1 MYKIIHI
8 DLETENHP
16 WYGQVASPF
25 CPENYIVAPGWRIDT
40 VDDAGTVHTGTV
52 QDRYFHSKEE
62 ADAGADW
69 FDMVADPAVM
79 IITAHNAQFE
89 IKWWLSKYR
98 KVFEDFIKRGGRVAC
113 TAMAQYLISHQQEL
127 YPSLDETAVQYGG
140 THKVDGVKILWEQGA
155 LTSEIDKALLL
166 EYLSGPSGD
175 IENTAISFY
184 GQQAKL
190 AEQGMTTMYWERC
203 DSLLAFAYCE
213 WFGLYV
219 DRDVAE
225 KNRQAQEAE
234 IAELQK
240 ELYKLLPDDLPEE
253 LEFNWGSDYHMSAL
267 VYGGPVKYRHKV
279 PYDPVQYVK
288 YDAYLVDV
296 NGTEQYIDI
305 ADVPNPSEYRWPVS
319 RYKSGKNKGQAKIFR
334 IDSDEIKLKWQDTS
348 VILPGLVNLN
358 GLPAGIKEKY
368 IGKRAEFRGARTL
381 CDGTT
386 PVYSTSTEALKGLKN
401 FVPEVGLM
409 VKLAALEKDTG
420 TYYLRTE
427 YNEDGAAKKTKG
439 MMQYIGPD
447 SIVHH
452 SLNVTAT
459 VTGRLS
465 SSNPNLQNLPRDGT
479 SNVKEMFTSRFGS
492 DGRIVEVDYSALEV
506 VMLAAL
512 TKDSDLMQ
520 HLQAGTDMHCYRL
533 AFKLGEP
540 YEDVLN
546 KCKDEQ
552 HPQHREYH
560 RMRTDIKPPSF
571 AAQYGATAAGI
582 AFATGCTVE
591 FAQEFLDN
599 EAALFPISIGYRQ
612 VIRDEVER
620 TGALST
626 GIHREVNDNGTWGV
640 YRRGYWQSP
649 GGTCY
654 SFRQLPKWDRE
665 SRKEIMDYK
674 DTQIANYWCQG
685 EAGFLMSSSMGRICR
700 WLISKD
706 WFDNQVCLINNVHDA
721 CYIDV
726 ANELVGREAALGV
739 KAIMEDAPKYLT
751 KLWPKYD
758 MAHVPFPA
766 QAEWGVSMQHKTHI
780 H

>member
-52 QDRYFHSKEE
+52 HDRYFHSKEE

-166 EYLSGPSGD
+166 EYLSGPNGD

-348 VILPGLVNLN
+348 VILPGLVNLQS
-358 GLPAGIKEKY
+358 LPAGIKERY
-368 IGKRAEFRGARTL
+368 VGKRAEFMGARTL

-386 PVYSTSTEALKGLKN
+386 PVRSTSTEALKGLKN

-420 TYYLRTE
+420 AFYSRVE
-427 YNEDGAAKKTKG
+427 YNQDGSIKKETG
-439 MMQYIGPD
+439 LLQFVGPD
-447 SIVHH
+447 GIVHH

-465 SSNPNLQNLPRDGT
+465 ASKPNMQQIPRDGT
-479 SNVKEMFTSRFGS
+479 SKVKEMFASRFGA

-506 VMLAAL
+506 VMLCAI
-512 TKDSDLMQ
+512 TKDTDLLAL
-520 HLQAGTDMHCYRL
+520 LQANTDMHCYRL
-533 AFKLGEP
+533 AFQLSEP
-540 YEDVLN
+540 YEDVYE
-546 KCKDEQ
+546 KCHNEQ
-552 HPQHREYH
+552 HPEHKQYKQ
-560 RMRTDIKPPSF
+560 MRTDVKPLAFSD
-571 AAQYGATAAGI
+571 QYGATAEGI
-582 AFATGCTVE
+582 AFNVGCTVE
-591 FAQEFLDN
+591 FAKQFQEN
-599 EAALFPISIGYRQ
+599 EMKLFPISRGYRK
-612 VIRDEVER
+612 VISDEVER
-620 TGALST
+620 TGALPS
-626 GIHREVNDNGTWGV
+626 GIHREMSDTGAWQV
-640 YRRGYWQSP
+640 YRRGYFTGPS
-649 GGTCY
+649 TTRY
-654 SFRQLPKWDRE
+654 SFRQHKSWDKE
-665 SRKEIMDYK
+665 SRQEIMKYK
-674 DTQIANYWCQG
+674 DTQMANYPMQG
-685 EAGFLMSSSMGRICR
+685 DASFMMSAAMGRICR
-700 WLISKD
+700 WLISKE
-706 WFDNQVCLINNVHDA
+706 WFGAAVCLINNVHD
-721 CYIDV
+721 CCHLDCSNPDV
-726 ANELVGREAALGV
+726 ALEAGRGV
-739 KAIMEDAPKYLT
+739 KSIMEDMPRYLT
-751 KLWPKYD
+751 EKFPAFD
-758 MAHVPFPA
+758 MADIPFPA
-766 QAEWGVSMQHKTHI
+766 AMEIGTNLMDKSHAE
-780 H
+780 

>member
-166 EYLSGPSGD
+166 EYLSGPNGD

-203 DSLLAFAYCE
+203 DALMAFAYCE

-219 DRDVAE
+219 DREVAE

-234 IAELQK
+234 IAALQK

-348 VILPGLVNLN
+348 VILPGLVNVN
-358 GLPAGIKEKY
+358 SLPDGIKEKY

-420 TYYLRTE
+420 AFYSRVE
-427 YNEDGAAKKTKG
+427 YNQDGSIKKETG
-439 MMQYIGPD
+439 LLQFVGPD
-447 SIVHH
+447 GIVHH

-465 SSNPNLQNLPRDGT
+465 ESKPNMQQIPRDGT
-479 SNVKEMFTSRFGS
+479 SKVKEMFASRFGA

-506 VMLAAL
+506 VMLCAI
-512 TKDSDLMQ
+512 TKDTDLLAL
-520 HLQAGTDMHCYRL
+520 LQANTDMHCYRL
-533 AFKLGEP
+533 AFQLSEP
-540 YEDVLN
+540 YEDVYE
-546 KCKDEQ
+546 KCHNEQ
-552 HPQHREYH
+552 HPEHKQYKQ
-560 RMRTDIKPPSF
+560 MRTDVKPLAFSD
-571 AAQYGATAAGI
+571 QYGATAEGI
-582 AFATGCTVE
+582 AFNVGCTVE
-591 FAQEFLDN
+591 FAKQFQEN
-599 EAALFPISIGYRQ
+599 EMKLFPISRGYRK
-612 VIRDEVER
+612 VISDEVER
-620 TGALST
+620 TGALPS
-626 GIHREVNDNGTWGV
+626 GIHREMSDTGAWQV
-640 YRRGYWQSP
+640 YRRGYFTGPS
-649 GGTCY
+649 TTRY
-654 SFRQLPKWDRE
+654 SFRQHKSWDKE
-665 SRKEIMDYK
+665 SRQEIMKYK
-674 DTQIANYWCQG
+674 DTQMANYPMQG
-685 EAGFLMSSSMGRICR
+685 DASFMMSAAMGRICR
-700 WLISKD
+700 WLISKE
-706 WFDNQVCLINNVHDA
+706 WFGAAVCLINNVHD
-721 CYIDV
+721 CCHLDCSNPDV
-726 ANELVGREAALGV
+726 ALEAGRGV
-739 KAIMEDAPKYLT
+739 KSIMEDMPRYLT
-751 KLWPKYD
+751 EKFPAFD
-758 MAHVPFPA
+758 MADIPFPA
-766 QAEWGVSMQHKTHI
+766 AMEIGTNLMDKSHAE
-780 H
+780 